1 MYFHSTAKVNKP
13 SLPQSFLLVQWG
25 RGGTH
30 STALPFFTRLSSPST
45 DAQVLLVLML
55 KLVLMLLD
63 PAGRVHGEPC
73 CSYPAACMRD
83 TRQNGDKR

>member
-1 MYFHSTAKVNKP
+1 MNFHSKAKVNKP
-13 SLPQSFLLVQWG
+13 SLPQSLRLVQWG

-45 DAQVLLVLML
+45 DAQVLLMLM
-55 KLVLMLLD
+55 LMLLD
-63 PAGRVHGEPC
+63 PAGPVHGEPC

-83 TRQNGDKR
+83 TQQNGDRR